1 MLSEATIEELR
12 VILRE
17 DYGYETDMRQAT
29 DIAYGLHD
37 YFDTL
42 AAINHQAN
50 DYDKGTKPN

>member
-1 MLSEATIEELR
+1 MLSETTIQELR

-17 DYGYETDMRQAT
+17 EFDYETDIKEAT

-42 AAINHQAN
+42 ADINHQAN
-50 DYDKGTKPN
+50 DYDKGTKQN